1 MVQKFIYRKNRA
13 RRNRNQDLIIS
24 RKGAKAAE
32 LKDKKDGKVGP
43 LRAWRLGARIGF
55 RPRVIHGPIVFC
67 CSAPINGVMLGA
79 VAPLKIKGG

>member
-43 LRAWRLGARIGF
+43 LRAWRLGARMDFGRESF
-55 RPRVIHGPIVFC
+55 TVRLFFV
-67 CSAPINGVMLGA
+67 
-79 VAPLKIKGG
+79 VALPSMV